1 MEKIKIII
9 DTNLWISLLI
19 GKKLTELSNL
29 CNNNLISVYI
39 CEELKIEFLR
49 IAFRD
54 KIKKY
59 VTEQRIVDT
68 LELIETSC
76 ISVTINNTIILS
88 DLRDP
93 NDMYL
98 LDLAEKINADYILT
112 GDNDLLVLRNH
123 RQTKIV
129 SFMEFMTIKGKFY

>member
-59 VTEQRIVDT
+59 VTEQRIAET

-76 ISVTINNTIILS
+76 IYVTINNTVILS

-129 SFMEFMTIKGKFY
+129 SFMEFMKIKF